1 MNVHH
6 LLIPTLSLL
15 LLSGCASL
23 SIPGVGKTKEVK
35 PVEVVSKPVEKTPL
49 NIPDPSP
56 LKTREF
62 EWIVI
67 TPANAE
73 EIWKKLKEKDM
84 DVVLI
89 GLSDEGYQELAVT
102 MAELRNYIA
111 TQRAIIIK
119 YKDYYEKPKTNTTK

>member
-6 LLIPTLSLL
+6 LLIPILSLL

-23 SIPGVGKTKEVK
+23 SVPGLGKSKDIKPIEVI
-35 PVEVVSKPVEKTPL
+35 SKPAEKTPL
-49 NIPDPSP
+49 NIPELSP
-56 LKTREF
+56 LKTRDF

-67 TPANAE
+67 TQANAE
-73 EIWKKLKEKDM
+73 EVWKKLKEKNM

-111 TQRAIIIK
+111 SQRAIILK
-119 YKDYYEKPKTNTTK
+119 YKDYYEKPNTNTTR